1 VDKGFRVRVGVGGGW
16 LTRSMEAA
24 AIDEMSEGR
33 LLDHVESLAAEKRR
47 CEVEILRA
55 AAQHAYLHDAD
66 SLGPA
71 QVPTPGRERAV
82 DLGGGGTPQVTEFAA
97 AELGA
102 RLGMSSFSARALIA
116 DALDLKHR
124 LPLLWARVERLEVQP
139 YLARHVAQ
147 RTRRLAPEQAAYVD
161 GRMVEFADGRLT
173 WTRFQTRVEAMVKA
187 ADPETAA
194 SRRDR
199 RGRPTCHGVQVG
211 R

>member
-1 VDKGFRVRVGVGGGW
+1 
-16 LTRSMEAA
+16 MEAA

-116 DALDLKHR
+116 DALDLQQR
-124 LPLLWARVERLEVQP
+124 LRCCGRGWRGWSCSRTSPGTWPSGRGAWRL
-139 YLARHVAQ
+139 
-147 RTRRLAPEQAAYVD
+147 
-161 GRMVEFADGRLT
+161 
-173 WTRFQTRVEAMVKA
+173 
-187 ADPETAA
+187 
-194 SRRDR
+194 SRRR
-199 RGRPTCHGVQVG
+199 TSMAAWWSWPMAG
-211 R
+211 